1 MCKTKEDFPR
11 PTLATALDAV
21 IGGIMAG
28 ESTDEAHQNAE
39 LSQTSL
45 CFFLEIN
52 KSIRTTPIVL
62 LTSYCAIAQYE
73 LHHFRHFFLSN

>member
-1 MCKTKEDFPR
+1 VQLKGDFPR
-11 PTLATALDAV
+11 PTLATALDAL

-52 KSIRTTPIVL
+52 KRIRTTPIAL

-73 LHHFRHFFLSN
+73 LHQFLQFFLSN

>member
-1 MCKTKEDFPR
+1 MKEDFPR

-45 CFFLEIN
+45 CFFFLKIN
-52 KSIRTTPIVL
+52 KSIRTTPIAL

-73 LHHFRHFFLSN
+73 LHHFRHFSLSN